1 MTAEQLGS
9 RPAGERA
16 VSDLVFVALN
26 NKVIALDRYEG
37 QVVWEWKSSKSA
49 RFLSLLLDGD
59 RLIVGANGYIF
70 CLDPLYGQVVW
81 SNELKGYGVGIT
93 SLASVAGQTGGAAAA
108 VIQAQ
113 LAAAAAAA
121 GGAGAAG
128 AG

>member
-70 CLDPLYGQVVW
+70 CLDPLYGQ
-81 SNELKGYGVGIT
+81 
-93 SLASVAGQTGGAAAA
+93 AGQTGGAAAA

-113 LAAAAAAA
+113 QAAAAAAA